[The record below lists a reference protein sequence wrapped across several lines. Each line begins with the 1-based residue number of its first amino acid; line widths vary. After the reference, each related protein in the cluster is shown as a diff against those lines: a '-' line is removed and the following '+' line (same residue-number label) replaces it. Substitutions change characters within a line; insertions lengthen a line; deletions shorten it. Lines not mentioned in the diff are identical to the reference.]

1 MLNNPNMNGQP
12 YQDGINSDFTSLPCE
27 AFSMASRIN
36 NGSIHNDD
44 EFSHK
49 NPMYQSA
56 HVQAK
61 SKPIVNDDESY
72 HVDISEEGKSTSF
85 TLFAFSCFFF
95 SPSHSIFFFHF

>member
-1 MLNNPNMNGQP
+1 MNSQP

-36 NGSIHNDD
+36 NGSIHHDD

-49 NPMYQSA
+49 NPMYQSS
-56 HVQAK
+56 VQVK

-72 HVDISEEGKSTSF
+72 HVDNSEEGKFTSF
-85 TLFAFSCFFF
+85 SL
-95 SPSHSIFFFHF
+95 